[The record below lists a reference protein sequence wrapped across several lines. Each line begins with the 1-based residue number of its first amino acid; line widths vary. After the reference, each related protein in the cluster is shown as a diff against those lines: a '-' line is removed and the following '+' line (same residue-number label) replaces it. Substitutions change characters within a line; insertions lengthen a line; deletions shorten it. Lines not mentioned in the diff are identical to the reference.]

1 MIGEASIHGVFV
13 PWLLILALASFVA
26 TQLVRRVLR
35 RLGFYRVVWHA
46 GLFDVALFVIV
57 LWLLTLGTAH
67 IGPGSLRN

>member
-13 PWLLILALASFVA
+13 PWLLILALANFVA

>member
-1 MIGEASIHGVFV
+1 MFV